1 MWLEG
6 ECVYVCVSGMCVT
19 LWKAREYVAV
29 RRGRGRERE
38 RVCVCVCV
46 CTLGEAG

>member
-1 MWLEG
+1 M
-6 ECVYVCVSGMCVT
+6 YVCVSGMCVT